1 MSAMEHLVPE
11 QMFSTETEK
20 AQGISAVKA
29 LAIASQQGQKIWTID
44 KTNLELALS
53 KITIGADAKT
63 DIRNGVNA
71 GKVVT
76 AHEAQINFNGWVG
89 EGYTLIDPNTGA
101 GGYIISGGG
110 NGGELFLGI
119 ATGLL
124 QAFGLFFVANP
135 IVAAFVGVAVLA
147 MGLTYLF
154 LGSSQQSMDF
164 SVGRLLGIIAGF
176 ILTWII
182 GGFVL
187 LSIPTL
193 FLLGFIFL
201 VLSVAATLLRLMIHD
216 IFFSRLDS
224 NKDQLNKR
232 FFA

>member
-1 MSAMEHLVPE
+1 MKQHRISKTNNKQESIAFSQSIGARMSAMEHLVPE

-53 KITIGADAKT
+53 KITISADAKT

-101 GGYIISGGG
+101 GGCIISGGE
-110 NGGELFLGI
+110 NGGRILAKHIPVGMFLWGAIQNSLLARMLIAGI
-119 ATGLL
+119 GQLISVPHTRGDE
-124 QAFGLFFVANP
+124 P
-135 IVAAFVGVAVLA
+135 AVRIILRITSIA
-147 MGLTYLF
+147 SKTYLF
-154 LGSSQQSMDF
+154 
-164 SVGRLLGIIAGF
+164 
-176 ILTWII
+176 
-182 GGFVL
+182 
-187 LSIPTL
+187 
-193 FLLGFIFL
+193 
-201 VLSVAATLLRLMIHD
+201 
-216 IFFSRLDS
+216 
-224 NKDQLNKR
+224 
-232 FFA
+232 